1 MKNTLRVALFAA
13 VLAFAASCSTP
24 TNIVYFQDVATGG
37 VDTVST
43 AQIIKIR
50 PGDKISIIVNSRDPQ
65 ISSLF
70 NLAYSTRYIGD
81 DTAMKVNA

>member
-24 TNIVYFQDVATGG
+24 TNIVYFQDVAQGG

-43 AQIIKIR
+43 AQIIKI
-50 PGDKISIIVNSRDPQ
+50 KIGRAHV
-65 ISSLF
+65 
-70 NLAYSTRYIGD
+70 
-81 DTAMKVNA
+81 